1 LLTQNTF
8 DLVKNSFNLKN
19 RYITKIN
26 DNFQHV
32 NIIMSLEN
40 QTIGFI
46 ENSFSGV
53 IKTKRQKSFNK
64 YRVDLYFEDY
74 KLVIECDENDHVDR
88 DLFNEKKREEYI
100 LSTGTSIIRYNP
112 NDKNFDLSIVLREIH
127 KFILQN
133 DKITRLIKVKF
144 N

>member
-1 LLTQNTF
+1 
-8 DLVKNSFNLKN
+8 
-19 RYITKIN
+19 
-26 DNFQHV
+26 
-32 NIIMSLEN
+32 MSLEN